1 MEPFLFAMIKFLSK
15 LFQRFTSN
23 FNSKPKPE
31 VITEYELYNSTT
43 NLELPRFT
51 VSIEI
56 DNRPKP
62 EDPQEKRR
70 FKEAFEQITHDI
82 KFINIDKDDVYELLW
97 THRIGGFYQ
106 LGKALKTRDILMNWS
121 WFDEWLERFQNIS
134 IYPYMWNSWLVKGK
148 LYPTDL
154 DEATKKLT
162 VKNMKDIL
170 RRKGYQEYPKLRAE
184 LEVFFKQNIAYED
197 LQPELRDRMI
207 EKGWKENDEYQ
218 ELKIELLCHSVIM
231 RSYALR
237 DFERYTPEY
246 LSFLDDKFIKKPKLS
261 FVGDDEEERIVQSF
275 IISPIKNNQVIQIP
289 PFFPGGRA
297 NIRYFYRENHNV

>member
-1 MEPFLFAMIKFLSK
+1 
-15 LFQRFTSN
+15 
-23 FNSKPKPE
+23 
-31 VITEYELYNSTT
+31 
-43 NLELPRFT
+43 
-51 VSIEI
+51 
-56 DNRPKP
+56 
-62 EDPQEKRR
+62 
-70 FKEAFEQITHDI
+70 
-82 KFINIDKDDVYELLW
+82 LW

-121 WFDEWLERFQNIS
+121 WFDEWLERFQSIS
-134 IYPYMWNSWLVKGK
+134 IYPYMWNRWFVKGK

-170 RRKGYQEYPKLRAE
+170 GRKGYQEYPKLRAE

-246 LSFLDDKFIKKPKLS
+246 LSSLDDKFIKKPKLS
-261 FVGDDEEERIVQSF
+261 FVGDDEEERILQSF
-275 IISPIKNNQVIQIP
+275 IICPIKNNQVIQIP

-297 NIRYFYRENHNV
+297 NIRYLYRENHNV